1 MGIPVYHMEAGNR
14 CYDLTVPEEKNRRVI
29 DHISSINLPY
39 TGYSRE
45 NLLREGLPNNKIFVT
60 GNPIKEVL
68 DYYSDRIQHSTMLE
82 RLELVPGQYIVATAH
97 RAENVDNPARLTN
110 ILEAFETISQDLPI
124 VFSCHPKT
132 KQRMTRKLNSRIIV
146 SKPMGFFD
154 WANLERNSRLAISD
168 SGTVQEE
175 MCLFQKPTITIRATT
190 ERPETVMCGSNIVTG
205 LETDRIVSGY
215 RQALTL
221 GSWTVPEE
229 YTRINVS
236 DVVVNIIMGK
246 M

>member
-68 DYYSDRIQHSTMLE
+68 DYYSDRIQHSTILE
-82 RLELVPGQYIVATAH
+82 RLELVPHQYIVATAH
-97 RAENVDNPARLTN
+97 RAENVDNPVRLAN

-132 KQRMTRKLNSRIIV
+132 EQRMTRKLNSRIIV

-154 WANLERNSRLAISD
+154 WVNLERNSRLAISD

-175 MCLFQKPTITIRATT
+175 MCLFRRPTITIRATT

-205 LETDRIVSGY
+205 LETADIVAGY
-215 RQALTL
+215 QQALTL

-229 YTRINVS
+229 YTRVNVS